1 MIAAVLEAFG
11 FEKRDGGEASARK
24 LSCLGFAPAPFEIC
38 SSCNCRRTER
48 LEFVKCAEP
57 RESDTFQRLPAR
69 PKKVMAAPSPL
80 DASSTMPNK
89 QVAIKRADTIPVAP
103 ECADWKGQSPDNGG
117 KEAGL
122 ENPAACGETE
132 N

>member
-11 FEKRDGGEASARK
+11 FEKRDGGGASARK

-48 LEFVKCAEP
+48 LALRQVCEKCGATG
-57 RESDTFQRLPAR
+57 SDTFQCLPAR

-80 DASSTMPNK
+80 DASSTN
-89 QVAIKRADTIPVAP
+89 ADQT
-103 ECADWKGQSPDNGG
+103 KSQSNEPT
-117 KEAGL
+117 
-122 ENPAACGETE
+122 PFR
-132 N
+132 